1 MGAICLLGYV
11 RPSKKVR
18 RRPCLQNRSHHIL
31 FPGKGQKHRPGL
43 PKRLLTHTTGQT
55 KKNYFSFA
63 MIEIIAKIFGYG
75 LIVFALFVC
84 WVAFDTCVLHND
96 DID

>member
-1 MGAICLLGYV
+1 M
-11 RPSKKVR
+11 
-18 RRPCLQNRSHHIL
+18 
-31 FPGKGQKHRPGL
+31 
-43 PKRLLTHTTGQT
+43 